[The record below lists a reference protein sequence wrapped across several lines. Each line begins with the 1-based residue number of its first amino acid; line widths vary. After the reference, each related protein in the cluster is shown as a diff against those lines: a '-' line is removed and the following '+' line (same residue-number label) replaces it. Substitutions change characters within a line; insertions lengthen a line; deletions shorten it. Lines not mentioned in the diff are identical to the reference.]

1 VVFSLQNNLAV
12 ILAVLL
18 FAVKVFALIDCVARK
33 PAQFS
38 YRDTLPKNTW
48 LVILV
53 LAVLAQIFVDFSAL
67 GLLSLLGTVA
77 ALVYLA
83 QLRGSSH

>member
-1 VVFSLQNNLAV
+1 VLFSLQDNLSIV
-12 ILAVLL
+12 LAVLL
-18 FAVKVFALIDCVARK
+18 FAVKVFALIDCVGRK

-38 YRDTLPKNTW
+38 YHDTLPKNTW

-53 LAVLAQIFVDFSAL
+53 LAVLAHLVDFSPL

-83 QLRGSSH
+83 QLRGSSL

>member
-1 VVFSLQNNLAV
+1 MVFSLQNSLSVVLAV
-12 ILAVLL
+12 AL
-18 FAVKVFALIDCVARK
+18 FAVKVFALIDCVARDQ
-33 PAQFS
+33 AQFS

-53 LAVLAQIFVDFSAL
+53 LAVLGHLVDFSPL

-83 QLRGSSH
+83 QLRGSR